1 MPATR
6 RQRVQVRGRHFVLA
20 WTIVFLAATGVV
32 VVRNRAA
39 YQAGRRVDLLQ
50 VDRDRL
56 REARAD
62 LQSRI
67 AALKS
72 HSVLGPQAA
81 ALGLHTPS
89 DSEVVSLRVERAR

>member
-20 WTIVFLAATGVV
+20 WTIVFLAATGAI
-32 VVRNRAA
+32 VVRQRAA
-39 YQAGRRVDLLQ
+39 YQAGRRVDSLQ
-50 VDRDRL
+50 IDRDRL

-62 LQSRI
+62 LQSRL

-72 HSVLGPQAA
+72 RPVLGPKVA
-81 ALGLHTPS
+81 ALGLRTAS
-89 DSEVVSLRVERAR
+89 DSEVVSLRVDRAR

>member
-1 MPATR
+1 MPATN

-20 WTIVFLAATGVV
+20 WTIVFLAATGAI
-32 VVRNRAA
+32 VVRQRAA
-39 YQAGRRVDLLQ
+39 YQAGRRVDSLRI
-50 VDRDRL
+50 DRDRL

-62 LQSRI
+62 LQSKL

-72 HSVLGPQAA
+72 RPVLGPKIAL
-81 ALGLHTPS
+81 LGLRTAS

>member
-1 MPATR
+1 MPVTK

-20 WTIVFLAATGVV
+20 WTIVFLAATGAI
-32 VVRNRAA
+32 VVRQRAA
-39 YQAGRRVDLLQ
+39 YAAGRRVDSLM

-62 LQSRI
+62 LQSRL

-72 HSVLGPQAA
+72 RPVLGPKVA
-81 ALGLHTPS
+81 ALGLRVAS
-89 DSEVVSLRVERAR
+89 DSEGVTLRVERVR